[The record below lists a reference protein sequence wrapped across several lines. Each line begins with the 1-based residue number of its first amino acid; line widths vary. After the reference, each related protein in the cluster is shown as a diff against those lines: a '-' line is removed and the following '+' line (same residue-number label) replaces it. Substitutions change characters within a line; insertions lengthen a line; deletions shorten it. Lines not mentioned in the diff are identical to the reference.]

1 MEKRLFR
8 KQGCCQTSGQD
19 EVSLERQR
27 LRNALL
33 SIVCFI
39 FFFPKVNLGQ
49 KKRRGKSCL
58 MLATALEKMNLVRM
72 YSTKLRKAVIGIVNS
87 R

>member
-8 KQGCCQTSGQD
+8 KQGHCQTSGQD
-19 EVSLERQR
+19 EASLEHQR

-33 SIVCFI
+33 SIVRFI

-49 KKRRGKSCL
+49 KKKTRQILPHASYGPGKDEFS
-58 MLATALEKMNLVRM
+58 
-72 YSTKLRKAVIGIVNS
+72 
-87 R
+87 